1 MMKLV
6 TGEMLMSHLAYVSPR
21 VHINAEKLLSSPAA
35 QKKSYPNHQHLKYC
49 SIFIGEAL
57 WVMLQQEVVSMVLW
71 QRLAWTLTVTIKA

>member
-6 TGEMLMSHLAYVSPR
+6 TGEMLMSRLAYVSPR

-57 WVMLQQEVVSMVLW
+57 
-71 QRLAWTLTVTIKA
+71 

>member
-35 QKKSYPNHQHLKYC
+35 QKKKSYPNHQHLKYC

-57 WVMLQQEVVSMVLW
+57 
-71 QRLAWTLTVTIKA
+71 